1 MAQDAHSQYLDGLRV
16 TADHLQHSQDRLREA
31 VLDLRRMIG
40 LGHIA
45 WGLRASQA
53 EGTVRLEPGVAF
65 APSGVRLYIDT
76 AVQLASVA
84 PPARLVLRAS
94 NADQAALRVGST
106 PTLITLRVAATLE
119 PDDGSDVGPDALVIA
134 QLQPNEGD
142 ALPALTQPDTLFA
155 TQGHHSH
162 SGAHVQDA
170 DGRWH
175 YDGPALA
182 GPPGPQGEVGP
193 AGPVGPQGEV
203 GPQGPFGPQG
213 ETGLPGEVGPAGPPG
228 PQGEKGD
235 KGDPGEPG
243 PIGPQGIQGEPGLA
257 GPAGADGAPGPAG
270 APGPQGEV
278 GPAGSNGQPGAAGAT
293 GAPGAPGPAGPPGPQ
308 GLQGIQ
314 GIQGVPGPVTPLDW
328 PFIGRVGWQHEARLT
343 VSAAIGLLQ
352 QGVRFD
358 LSSPLN
364 DIVLK
369 NQPAVVQVWF
379 EPNSSAA
386 PTNISTPQPIQVLHG
401 QTRFDQL
408 VVLWTLTDN
417 PDVLTRLLSQTG
429 RILIRAHTGLLF
441 DTKELP
447 FSSSVDALTG
457 LKYPHVPVGVWESWV
472 FVIAG

>member
-1 MAQDAHSQYLDGLRV
+1 MAQDAHSHYLDGLRV

-31 VLDLRRMIG
+31 VLDLRRTIG
-40 LGHIA
+40 LGRIA

-53 EGTVRLEPGVAF
+53 EGSVRLEPGVAF

-76 AVQLASVA
+76 AVQLAVVA

-106 PTLITLRVAATLE
+106 PTLITLRVAAALE

-134 QLQPNEGD
+134 ELQPNEGD

-182 GPPGPQGEVGP
+182 GPPGPQGE
-193 AGPVGPQGEV
+193 
-203 GPQGPFGPQG
+203 
-213 ETGLPGEVGPAGPPG
+213 AGPPG
-228 PQGEKGD
+228 PQGD

-243 PIGPQGIQGEPGLA
+243 PIGP
-257 GPAGADGAPGPAG
+257 AGADGAPGPTGSPGPQGDVGPAGPAG
-270 APGPQGEV
+270 APGP
-278 GPAGSNGQPGAAGAT
+278 AGADGQPGATGAA
-293 GAPGAPGPAGPPGPQ
+293 GAPGAPGPVGPVGPAGPPGPQ
-308 GLQGIQ
+308 GLQGLPGIQ
-314 GIQGVPGPVTPLDW
+314 GIQGPPGPVTPLDW
-328 PFIGRVGWQHEARLT
+328 PFIGRVGWQHEAQLT
-343 VSAAIGLLQ
+343 VGATMALLQ

-364 DIVLK
+364 DLILK

-386 PTNISTPQPIQVLHG
+386 PTNISSAQPIQVLHG
-401 QTRFDQL
+401 QTRFDQT
-408 VVLWTLTDN
+408 VMLWTLTDN
-417 PDVLTRLLSQTG
+417 PDVLAKLLSQTG

-441 DTKELP
+441 DTKEQP

>member
-1 MAQDAHSQYLDGLRV
+1 MAQDAHTHYLDGLRV
-16 TADHLQHSQDRLREA
+16 TADHLQHGQDRLREA

-40 LGHIA
+40 LGRIA

-53 EGTVRLEPGVAF
+53 DGGVRLEPGVAF

-76 AVQLASVA
+76 AVQLAAVA

-106 PTLITLRVAATLE
+106 PTLITLRVAASLE
-119 PDDGSDVGPDALVIA
+119 PDDDSDVGADALVIA
-134 QLQPNEGD
+134 RLQPNEGD

-182 GPPGPQGEVGP
+182 GPPGPQGETGLQGP
-193 AGPVGPQGEV
+193 SGPQGDI
-203 GPQGPFGPQG
+203 
-213 ETGLPGEVGPAGPPG
+213 GPAGPPG
-228 PQGEKGD
+228 PQGDKGD
-235 KGDPGEPG
+235 KGDPGEAGPSGSPG
-243 PIGPQGIQGEPGLA
+243 SQGLQGEPG
-257 GPAGADGAPGPAG
+257 PAGTDGAPGPAG
-270 APGPQGEV
+270 TPGPQGEIGPT
-278 GPAGSNGQPGAAGAT
+278 GPAGSPGPAGAPGQPGATGAT
-293 GAPGAPGPAGPPGPQ
+293 GAPGPQ

-314 GIQGVPGPVTPLDW
+314 GPPGPVTPLDW
-328 PFIGRVGWQHEARLT
+328 PFIGKVGWQHEDRLT
-343 VSAAIGLLQ
+343 VSATLLLLQ
-352 QGVRFD
+352 QGVRFE

-364 DIVLK
+364 DQILK
-369 NQPAVVQVWF
+369 TQPAVVQVWF
-379 EPNSSAA
+379 EPNSAA
-386 PTNISTPQPIQVLHG
+386 ATTNISNAQPIQVLHG
-401 QTRFDQL
+401 LTRYDLQSMF
-408 VVLWTLTDN
+408 WTLSDN
-417 PDVLTRLLSQTG
+417 ADVLAKLLSQTG

-441 DTKELP
+441 DAKQQP
-447 FSSSVDALTG
+447 FSASVDALTG